1 MAAFRCKQRPGRG
14 CPGRFHHDFQH
25 VPPDPNYVV
34 YCDRLEPGL
43 NNMTSEL
50 PPNPPEQ
57 RAFSLS
63 IGQLTFGSFLL
74 VLAVIII
81 TSTASVIAIRH
92 IDSTFAEL
100 QRLQSVGDLAE
111 DIDRRMNEL
120 RLAARDFVTDP
131 GTQSVQVGEA
141 ATSLSEILKKTRL
154 ELAPEQLDM
163 IDGVTERLATYRSGI
178 ERISALI
185 NRRAELIVALPP
197 LREAFDKGIADTG
210 DPMISSTLFEI
221 QSRIATA
228 LLAHN
233 PSAAESAAE
242 SMRSLAISNPAL
254 RSAVNNYAEA
264 IIAIS
269 IRERQISDIDKEV
282 LGAEGRLIQRVTELL
297 RQVSARRGHVLSRDF
312 ARTLAEAKWQ
322 SIVLGSAGVLIG
334 LFAAL
339 LVVRRTVRP
348 LASIANSIRAVASGE
363 KNASIPATDVDN
375 EIGDIAR
382 AAEVFRRTLFDAD
395 TAREAAVRALAE
407 QRLAEESYRKLFE
420 ASVDGIYVTTPGGA
434 LLNAN
439 PALARMMGYATPQE
453 LINGIGD
460 IAGTIYVQPEA
471 RAKYQSL
478 MERDGMVREF
488 EYQVRARDG
497 SVLWLSDSAT
507 GVRNEKGEVIRYEG
521 TVRDITD
528 QKRAEEAVAEGRG
541 LLQMVIDTVP
551 AVINVKD
558 KDLRYVLMNRY
569 MAGIFSIEPQDAIG
583 QTTADLMSRYGAEKT
598 DENDKR
604 VLSAR
609 RELGFY
615 EEEYKDATGNMRQWL
630 VNKLPILGPE
640 GEIENIVTVALDI
653 GDRKRGEQEMRKAR
667 DAAEAALRNLRETQN
682 SLIEAEKLA
691 ALGRLVAGVAHEVN
705 NPVGISLTVASA
717 LERKT
722 ALFSAEVARGDLRR
736 SSLNDYLETS
746 RDASSQ
752 LVANLNRAAELIQ
765 SFKQVAADRNYSDQR
780 TFDLGDLTEQVVMSL
795 RPGLR
800 KHNLTLNVD
809 CQPNLMMNSYPGPY
823 GQVLTN
829 LFLNSVAHA
838 FPDGKPGAVDIQVR
852 ASGKDNVEVIFSD
865 NGCGMS
871 LDVRR
876 RAFDP
881 FFTTRRD
888 QGGTGLGLHIV
899 YSIVTTRLG
908 GRLDLDSE
916 PGSGTRVQMILPRTA
931 PLEQAA
937 E

>member
-1 MAAFRCKQRPGRG
+1 MPFAAIVQRIR
-14 CPGRFHHDFQH
+14 
-25 VPPDPNYVV
+25 
-34 YCDRLEPGL
+34 
-43 NNMTSEL
+43 S
-50 PPNPPEQ
+50 
-57 RAFSLS
+57 FSLS

-74 VLAVIII
+74 LLAVITA
-81 TSTASVIAIRH
+81 TSMASVIAIRQ

-111 DIDRRMNEL
+111 EIDRRMNEL
-120 RLAARDFVTDP
+120 RLAARDVVTDS
-131 GTQSVQVGEA
+131 GARSDRVGEA
-141 ATSLSEILKKTRL
+141 ASALSALLKKTRF
-154 ELAPEQLDM
+154 ELAPEQQAM
-163 IDGVTERLATYRSGI
+163 IDGVTQRLANYRDGI
-178 ERISALI
+178 ERVTALI
-185 NRRAELIVALPP
+185 ARRAELVAALPP
-197 LREAFDKGIADTG
+197 VRERFEAAIAAVPDRNTAR
-210 DPMISSTLFEI
+210 SLFRAQNQI
-221 QSRIATA
+221 TAA
-228 LLAHN
+228 LLAQDPAGAEQSAQRMRALSIDD
-233 PSAAESAAE
+233 PS
-242 SMRSLAISNPAL
+242 L
-254 RSAVNNYAEA
+254 RSAADAYADA
-264 IIAIS
+264 IVSISGTESEIAKL
-269 IRERQISDIDKEV
+269 DKEV
-282 LGAEGRLIQRVTELL
+282 LGTEGRLIGRVTELL
-297 RQVSARRGHVLSRDF
+297 RELSARRGRVLSRDF
-312 ARTLAEAKWQ
+312 ARTLTEARWQ
-322 SIVLGSAGVLIG
+322 SIVLGAAGVLIG
-334 LFAAL
+334 LLAAL
-339 LVVRRTVRP
+339 FVVRRTVRP
-348 LASIANSIRAVASGE
+348 LASIATSIRALAAGQ
-363 KNASIPATDVDN
+363 KDASIPATDVNN

-382 AAEVFRRTLFDAD
+382 AAEVFRRTLVDAD
-395 TAREAAVRALAE
+395 AAREAAVHALAE

-420 ASVDGIYVTTPGGA
+420 GSVDGIYVTTPAGA

-439 PALARMMGYATPQE
+439 PALARMMGYETPE
-453 LINGIGD
+453 GLIGGIGD
-460 IAGTIYVQPEA
+460 ITHNIYVHPAA
-471 RAKYQSL
+471 RAEYQSL
-478 MERDGMVREF
+478 MQRDGMVREF

-497 SVLWLSDSAT
+497 TVLWLSDSAT
-507 GVRNEKGEVIRYEG
+507 VVRDEKGEVIRYEG

-528 QKRAEEAVAEGRG
+528 QKRAEDAIAEGRRR
-541 LLQMVIDTVP
+541 LQQVIDTVP

-558 KDLRYVLMNRY
+558 KQLRYVLMNRY
-569 MAGIFSIEPQDAIG
+569 MAGIFGIEPADAIG
-583 QTTADLMSRYGAEKT
+583 RTTTDLMSRYGAKKT
-598 DENDKR
+598 DENDRR
-604 VLSAR
+604 VLEAG

-615 EEEYKDATGNMRQWL
+615 EEEYLDSSGNLRQWL
-630 VNKLPILGPE
+630 VNKLPLLDAD

-653 GDRKRGEQEMRKAR
+653 GERKRGELEMRKAK

-705 NPVGISLTVASA
+705 NPVGISLTVASS

-722 ALFSAEVARGDLRR
+722 ALFAAEVARGDLRR
-736 SSLNDYLETS
+736 SSLNEFLETS

-752 LVANLNRAAELIQ
+752 LVANLNRAAELIT

-800 KHNLTLNVD
+800 KHNLTLTVD
-809 CQPNLMMNSYPGPY
+809 CQPNLTMNSYPGPY

-829 LFLNSVAHA
+829 LFLNAVAHA

-852 ASGKDNVEVIFSD
+852 ASGKDNVEIIFSD

-899 YSIVTTRLG
+899 YSIVTNRLG

-916 PGSGTRVQMILPRTA
+916 PGGGTRIQIILPRVA